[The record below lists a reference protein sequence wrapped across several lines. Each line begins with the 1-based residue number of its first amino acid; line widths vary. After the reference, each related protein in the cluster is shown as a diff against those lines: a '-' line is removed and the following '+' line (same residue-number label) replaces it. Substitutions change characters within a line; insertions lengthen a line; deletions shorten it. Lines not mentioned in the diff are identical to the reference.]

1 MIQAEIKSNTLGT
14 MLFDS
19 AFPKT
24 DYNTK
29 EQKTNAEGVPLWSIQ
44 VLVRQ
49 PGARMTENMNV
60 TIPANVDPS
69 EKVEPFTPI
78 AFLNMRVMTGQNNGK
93 TWVSFSADGIG
104 NPSSK

>member
-1 MIQAEIKSNTLGT
+1 MIQAEIKANTLGT

-24 DYNTK
+24 DFNTK
-29 EQKTNAEGVPLWSIQ
+29 EQKTTAEGVPLWSVQ

-49 PGARMTENMNV
+49 PEARVTENMTV
-60 TIPANVDPS
+60 TIPASVDPS

-78 AFLNMRVMTGQNNGK
+78 AFANLRMMTGQNNGR
-93 TWVSFSADGIG
+93 TWVSFAADAIG